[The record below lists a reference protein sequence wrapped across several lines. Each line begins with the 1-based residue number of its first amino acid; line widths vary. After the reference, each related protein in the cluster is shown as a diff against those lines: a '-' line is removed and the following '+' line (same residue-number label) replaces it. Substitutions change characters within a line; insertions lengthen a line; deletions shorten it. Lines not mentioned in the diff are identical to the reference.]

1 MLRGL
6 IMQKAQ
12 VHYNIGL
19 FSLAMLITGAIDSI
33 RNLPSTALFGS
44 TLVFY
49 FILAALTFLL
59 PNALISAELAGSKH
73 GGGVYKWSAAAFG
86 KSTGFFAIWLQWI
99 NTMVWYP
106 TILSFI
112 AGTAIY
118 FIDPA
123 LGQNK
128 VYLIAVILIVFWS
141 LTLLSLHGIHISAK
155 FASFCALIG
164 MVAPMVLIL
173 ACGIIWLAT
182 GKPSQ
187 VSLHWSAMIPSFKT
201 FDSWSS
207 LTAITASFLG
217 IELAAVHANHL
228 REPGHDYPKAL
239 MISVAII
246 LVTMIFGSLTI
257 AIILPGDQIN
267 LVNGVVQAFS
277 NFLMAYHMQYL
288 LPVLVVMIILGS
300 TGGMISWV
308 ISPAKGL
315 LQSGKD
321 GFLPAWMSKENKHG
335 VAANLLIVQGILVSL
350 VCLAFLLMPS
360 VNGSYWLLTDL
371 STQLYLFM
379 YVIMLLSGVKLKWQN
394 NIGGTGFRIFGG
406 RYGTLIVGGFGLIG
420 CAIAI
425 LVGFKPPGNINVGSF
440 WHYEMVFSA
449 GIAVFVL
456 PVIFFYWYAR
466 NGKVCAE
473 NADA

>member
-1 MLRGL
+1 
-6 IMQKAQ
+6 MQKTTTQ
-12 VHYNIGL
+12 YHIGL

-33 RNLPSTALFGS
+33 RNLPATALFGS
-44 TLVFY
+44 SLVFY
-49 FILAALTFLL
+49 FILAAITFLL

-73 GGGVYKWSAAAFG
+73 GGGVYKWSTAAFG
-86 KSTGFFAIWLQWI
+86 KYTGFFAIWLQWI

-123 LGQNK
+123 LAQNK
-128 VYLIAVILIVFWS
+128 VYLISVILIVFWG
-141 LTLLSLHGIHISAK
+141 LTFISLHGIHISAK
-155 FASFCALIG
+155 FASFCALVG
-164 MVAPMVLIL
+164 MIAPMAFILI
-173 ACGIIWLAT
+173 CGVIWLIT

-187 VSLHWSAMIPSFKT
+187 VSLHVSAMLPSFKT

-257 AIILPGDQIN
+257 AIILPANQIN
-267 LVNGVVQAFS
+267 LVNGVIQAFD
-277 NFLMAYHMQYL
+277 NFLQVYHIQFL

-300 TGGMISWV
+300 TGSMISWV

-315 LQSGKD
+315 LQSGQD
-321 GFLPAWMSKENKHG
+321 GFLPAWMTKENKNG
-335 VAANLLIVQGILVSL
+335 VAANLLLVQAILVSV

-379 YVIMLLSGVKLKWQN
+379 YVIMLLAGMKLKWQN
-394 NIGGTGFRIFGG
+394 NIGGIGFRIMGG
-406 RYGTLIVGGFGLIG
+406 RYGTFIVGLLGLIG

-425 LVGFKPPGNINVGSF
+425 AVGFKPPDNINVGSF
-440 WHYEMVFSA
+440 WHYEMVFSV
-449 GIAVFVL
+449 GIVLFVL
-456 PVIFFYWYAR
+456 PAVLFFWYAKK
-466 NGKVCAE
+466 GKE
-473 NADA
+473 NISIARTIDPV

>member
-1 MLRGL
+1 
-6 IMQKAQ
+6 MQKTTI
-12 VHYNIGL
+12 HYNIGL

-33 RNLPSTALFGS
+33 RNLPATALFGS
-44 TLVFY
+44 SLVFY
-49 FILAALTFLL
+49 FILAAITFLL

-73 GGGVYKWSAAAFG
+73 GGGVYKWSVAAFG
-86 KSTGFFAIWLQWI
+86 KYTGFLAIWLQWI

-123 LGQNK
+123 LAQNK
-128 VYLIAVILIVFWS
+128 IYLISVILVVFWG
-141 LTLLSLHGIHISAK
+141 LTFLSLHGIHISAK
-155 FASFCALIG
+155 FASFCALVG
-164 MVAPMVLIL
+164 MIAPMAFILIS
-173 ACGIIWLAT
+173 GIVWLLT
-182 GKPSQ
+182 GKTSQ
-187 VSLHWSAMIPSFKT
+187 VSLHWTAMMPSFKS

-246 LVTMIFGSLTI
+246 LITMIFGSLTI
-257 AIILPGDQIN
+257 AIILPAGQIN
-267 LVNGVVQAFS
+267 LVNGVVQAFN
-277 NFLMAYHMQYL
+277 NFLLAYHLQFL
-288 LPVLVVMIILGS
+288 LPILVVMIILGS
-300 TGGMISWV
+300 TGSMISWV

-315 LQSGKD
+315 LQSGQD
-321 GFLPAWMSKENKHG
+321 GFLPAWVRKENKHG
-335 VAANLLIVQGILVSL
+335 VAANLLVIQAVLVSL

-379 YVIMLLSGVKLKWQN
+379 YVIMLLAGIKLKWQN
-394 NIGGTGFRIFGG
+394 NIGGKGFSIIGG
-406 RYGTLIVGGFGLIG
+406 RIGTLIVGTLGLIG
-420 CAIAI
+420 CGIAIA
-425 LVGFKPPGNINVGSF
+425 VGFKPPGNINVGSF
-440 WHYEMVFSA
+440 WHYETVFA
-449 GIAVFVL
+449 IGILLFVL
-456 PVIFFYWYAR
+456 PVLLFFWYAKK
-466 NGKVCAE
+466 NEKKI
-473 NADA
+473 

>member
-1 MLRGL
+1 
-6 IMQKAQ
+6 MQSIKINY
-12 VHYNIGL
+12 HIGL

-44 TLVFY
+44 SLVFY
-49 FILAALTFLL
+49 FILAAITFLL

-86 KSTGFFAIWLQWI
+86 NGTGFFAIWLQWI

-123 LGQNK
+123 LAQNK
-128 VYLIAVILIVFWS
+128 LYLISVILLVFWG
-141 LTLLSLHGIHISAK
+141 LTFLSLHGIKISAK
-155 FASFCALIG
+155 FASFCALVG
-164 MVAPMVLIL
+164 MIAPMSFILIS
-173 ACGIIWLAT
+173 GIIWLCT
-182 GKPSQ
+182 GKTSQ
-187 VSLHWSAMIPSFKT
+187 VSLHVSAMLPSFKS

-207 LTAITASFLG
+207 LTAITSSFLG

-239 MISVAII
+239 LISVAII

-257 AIILPGDQIN
+257 AIILPAGQIN
-267 LVNGVVQAFS
+267 LVNGVVQAFN
-277 NFLMAYHMQYL
+277 NFLLVYHLQFL
-288 LPVLVVMIILGS
+288 LPVIVVMIILGT
-300 TGGMISWV
+300 TGSMISWV

-315 LQSGKD
+315 LQAGQD
-321 GFLPAWMSKENKHG
+321 GYLPAWMSKENKHG
-335 VAANLLIVQGILVSL
+335 VAANLLIIQAILVSV

-371 STQLYLFM
+371 STQLYVFM
-379 YVIMLLSGVKLKWQN
+379 YVIMLVAGVKLKWQN

-406 RYGTLIVGGFGLIG
+406 RYGTLAVGVFGLIG

-425 LVGFKPPGNINVGSF
+425 IVGFYPPANINVGSF

-449 GIAVFVL
+449 GIIVFIL
-456 PVIFFYWYAR
+456 PITFFYWYAR
-466 NGKVCAE
+466 KK
-473 NADA
+473 